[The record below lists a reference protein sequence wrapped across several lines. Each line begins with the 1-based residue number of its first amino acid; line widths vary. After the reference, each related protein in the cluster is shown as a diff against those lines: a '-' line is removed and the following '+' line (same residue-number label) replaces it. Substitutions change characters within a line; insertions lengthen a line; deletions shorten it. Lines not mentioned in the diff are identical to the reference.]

1 MRHRMLLLA
10 AVAVLIAAPAMA
22 FHDDG
27 VGYCQGCHT
36 MHNSQNGEPMKIN
49 ATDTGFEGPVGVGYA
64 DLLLAPN
71 PTDTCLNCH
80 ARDGGYGVWAT
91 SMTAISTGDYTSAGN
106 FVFLQE
112 DNINDGRG
120 GGTPSNFIPGE
131 QSGHNLRSGIKG
143 TTWDSVLDAP
153 PGGDLTTNQI
163 ECTSCHDPHGQDSF
177 RILYQQ
183 GQTVDVAGQPVTFA
197 GTMVADAIS
206 YSASEAYNLHNAYKS
221 GYSEWCSTC
230 HGDFHNGTSQAS
242 PFIHPSGTELTQT
255 IIDKYNAYKGT
266 KDCVL
271 NPPTGGQP
279 CGSGSSQTAYNPIVP
294 FESLTGVT
302 TTSTDGPAPGAKV
315 ACVSCH
321 RAHASSA
328 RDAGRWD
335 FQILFMET
343 DGNTSLSYKLPYANA
358 LNMPADDDQRS
369 LCNKCH
375 SQDEY
380 DHLVTP

>member
-1 MRHRMLLLA
+1 MRNRMLLLA
-10 AVAVLIAAPAMA
+10 AIAILIAAPAMA
-22 FHDDG
+22 FHDGG

-36 MHNSQNGEPMKIN
+36 MHNSQNGVGMNED
-49 ATDTGFEGPVGVGYA
+49 ALGSGAGTGTAPGFGYN
-64 DLLLAPN
+64 DLLLLPN
-71 PTDTCLNCH
+71 ATDTCLNCH

-91 SMTAISTGDYTSAGN
+91 SMTAITPGDYTSAGN

-120 GGTPSNFIPGE
+120 GSSVANWIPGQ

-143 TTWDSVLDAP
+143 TNWDTTLLAP

-163 ECTSCHDPHGQDSF
+163 ECTSCHDPHGQNSF

-183 GQTVDVAGQPVTFA
+183 GQSVGIGAGNQSVTFA
-197 GTMVADAIS
+197 GTLVADEIS
-206 YSASEAYNLHNAYKS
+206 YSATESNTLHNAYKS

-230 HGDFHNGTSQAS
+230 HADFHNSAGN
-242 PFIHPSGTELTQT
+242 FIHPSGTDLPTT
-255 IIDKYNAYKGT
+255 IIDKYNAYRGT
-266 KDCVL
+266 ADCVN
-271 NPPTGGQP
+271 NPPSGSNP
-279 CGSGSSQTAYNPIVP
+279 CGSGSSQTAYYAIVP
-294 FESLTGVT
+294 FESLNGVT
-302 TTSTDGPAPGAKV
+302 TTSTDGPAAGAKV

-335 FQILFMET
+335 FQVLFMEL
-343 DGNTSLSYKLPYANA
+343 DGVQSGSFKLPYAA
-358 LNMPADDDQRS
+358 SNMPADDDQRS

-375 SQDEY
+375 SQDEF